1 MKRNRGT
8 ILTPV
13 RNFVVFFSLLITHCF
28 CTELFAQDT
37 QALLK
42 KVFTLKSIPPHQAVK
57 VGTYLKQGKKLT
69 QKFNQ
74 VFLSG
79 SRFKLHMTEPSSM
92 KDDVFFADGKDITFY
107 IPRHKLKMIS
117 PLSKAEFSPTD
128 MFGANVILSKIFQN
142 YTVSQTNKD
151 TVSGIPC
158 VVIRLQSKA
167 DAGMYRLLSVDPKS
181 GLLLKDE
188 RFQNGKFYA
197 SYMLEKVSLK
207 TPGNAELE
215 AKIGFA
221 VGMPG
226 SDSTDYKSLDAA
238 KSSVPFGVLVPKFV
252 PKGFFIEKVKVR
264 KSLLGKEV
272 VLFYTDGLTR
282 FDITQRKS
290 GLLNAIANKVLT
302 IVEDFYVY
310 SPVIKLEDDRD
321 ELQVIL
327 AGELPESMLKKILS
341 SL

>member
-1 MKRNRGT
+1 MKKFSRAWAVAKIIFAFVFTLFYACRV
-8 ILTPV
+8 PV
-13 RNFVVFFSLLITHCF
+13 H
-28 CTELFAQDT
+28 AQDT
-37 QALLK
+37 QSLLK

-107 IPRHKLKMIS
+107 IPRHKMKMIS

-142 YTVSQTNKD
+142 YKISQTKKE

-158 VVIRLQSKA
+158 VVLKLESKA
-167 DAGMYRLLSVDPKS
+167 EPGMYRLLSIDPKS
-181 GLLLKDE
+181 GLLVKDE

-197 SYMLEKVSLK
+197 SYALEKVSLK
-207 TPGNAELE
+207 APGNAELE

-327 AGELPESMLKKILS
+327 AGELPESTLKKILS

>member
-1 MKRNRGT
+1 MKICCAAQKKIIFLT
-8 ILTPV
+8 ITLACL
-13 RNFVVFFSLLITHCF
+13 FVFQIFAVNVH
-28 CTELFAQDT
+28 AQDT

-42 KVFTLKSIPPHQAVK
+42 KVFTLSNIPPHHAVK

-69 QKFNQ
+69 QRFEQ
-74 VFLSG
+74 TFFSG
-79 SRFKLHMTEPSSM
+79 SRFKLHMTAPDSM

-107 IPRHKLKMIS
+107 IPRHKLKMVS

-128 MFGANVILSKIFQN
+128 MFGTNVILSKIFQN
-142 YTVSQTNKD
+142 YHISQTKKD
-151 TVSGIPC
+151 TVSDIPC
-158 VVIRLQSKA
+158 VVIKLQSKA
-167 DAGMYRLLSVDPKS
+167 DAGMYRLLYVDPKS

-188 RFQNGKFYA
+188 HFQNGKFYA
-197 SYMLEKVSLK
+197 SYALENVSLK
-207 TPGNAELE
+207 VPANADLD
-215 AKIGFA
+215 AKMGFA

-238 KSSVPFGVLVPKFV
+238 KPNVPFDVLVPKFV
-252 PKGFFIEKVKVR
+252 PKGFFIDKVKVR

-282 FDITQRKS
+282 FDITQRKT

-327 AGELPESMLKKILS
+327 AGELPESTLKKILA

>member
-1 MKRNRGT
+1 MNMKMLKT
-8 ILTPV
+8 KA
-13 RNFVVFFSLLITHCF
+13 FFAVLLAGFLSCF
-28 CTELFAQDT
+28 YFSKNVHAQDT

-79 SRFKLHMTEPSSM
+79 SRFKLQMTEPSSM

-107 IPRHKLKMIS
+107 IPRHKLKMVS

-142 YTVSQTNKD
+142 YTVSQTNKN

-167 DAGMYRLLSVDPKS
+167 DAGLYRLLSVDPKS

-207 TPGNAELE
+207 APGNAELE

-221 VGMPG
+221 VGLPG
-226 SDSTDYKSLDAA
+226 SDSTDYNSVAAA
-238 KSSVPFGVLVPKFV
+238 KSHVSFPILVPKFV
-252 PKGFFIEKVKVR
+252 PKNFFLEKVKVR
-264 KSLLGKEV
+264 KSLLGNEV

-282 FDITQRKS
+282 FDITQRKT
-290 GLLNAIANKVLT
+290 GMLNALAGKVLSL
-302 IVEDFYVY
+302 VEDFYVY
-310 SPVIKLEDDRD
+310 SPTIKLEDDRD

-327 AGELPESMLKKILS
+327 AGELPESTLKKILA